1 MTARKYSLF
10 RDRSL
15 AWRLAV
21 LSAATL
27 VFSVLIYPSLLSPR
41 HRYAVGDVAE
51 RDIKAARGFLVEDQ
65 AATEIK
71 RREAVQEVLT
81 VYDEDPEL
89 GARLA
94 RAVDEAF
101 ADMRAARRAAVEA
114 HPVGSPPEGAA
125 PAPPPPMPPAD
136 ALAAFEGKIGI
147 RVNKGAFALLDSDGY
162 SKRVAEALGEI
173 LQKIGET
180 GVVSTRETLVKDL
193 ERGAVLRD
201 VRTREERVIRDFK
214 QFNSIEQARSLV
226 RSVGQT
232 ALRELDYGVS
242 NLVVDFAQRLIQ
254 PNITLNRG
262 ETELRRQR
270 ASAEVKPVLYRI
282 KKGEMLVREGER
294 VSEVHLLK
302 LNAMEAEAH
311 PRRFFLGILG
321 AAGLMLSLLATVYV
335 LHLRR
340 IPLQS
345 ERPTKAV
352 VLMGTVFTAFL
363 LLAQVL
369 EVFGQAVIRGSAFA
383 IPEAATVFLYP
394 VAAAP
399 MIVCVFLGPGAAL
412 PFALVTAVAADVI
425 FRGTVDLFV
434 FFLITGSLGAHWIRN
449 CRERKVFAA
458 AGAKTGMVGM
468 GLAAAVALHAVDP
481 TWTEALWSAA
491 FAFLGGVGAGVITA
505 GLVPVVEIA
514 LGYTTDIT
522 LLELANLDRP
532 LLRRLI
538 DGSPGHL
545 PPLHNSKANMVEAAA
560 PRHRGQRASGQGGR
574 PCTTTSA
581 NSRTRSTS

>member
-1 MTARKYSLF
+1 M
-10 RDRSL
+10 
-15 AWRLAV
+15 
-21 LSAATL
+21 
-27 VFSVLIYPSLLSPR
+27 
-41 HRYAVGDVAE
+41 
-51 RDIKAARGFLVEDQ
+51 
-65 AATEIK
+65 
-71 RREAVQEVLT
+71 
-81 VYDEDPEL
+81 
-89 GARLA
+89 
-94 RAVDEAF
+94 
-101 ADMRAARRAAVEA
+101 
-114 HPVGSPPEGAA
+114 
-125 PAPPPPMPPAD
+125 
-136 ALAAFEGKIGI
+136 
-147 RVNKGAFALLDSDGY
+147 
-162 SKRVAEALGEI
+162 
-173 LQKIGET
+173 
-180 GVVSTRETLVKDL
+180 
-193 ERGAVLRD
+193 
-201 VRTREERVIRDFK
+201 
-214 QFNSIEQARSLV
+214 
-226 RSVGQT
+226 
-232 ALRELDYGVS
+232 
-242 NLVVDFAQRLIQ
+242 VDFAQRLIQ
-254 PNITLNRG
+254 PNITLNRS

-532 LLRRLI
+532 LLRRLMMEAPGTYHHSVI
-538 DGSPGHL
+538 VGSM
-545 PPLHNSKANMVEAAA
+545 AEAAA
-560 PRHRGQRASGQGGR
+560 AEIDANPLLARVDRVLPRHRQDQEAAVLHREPAQRQEPARQARALDVEPHPHRPRQGRGGDR
-574 PCTTTSA
+574 PRA
-581 NSRTRSTS
+581 PARPRDHRR